1 MMRHAGYYIF
11 VTLNY
16 IVTLL
21 PFRILYLFSDLF
33 YYLMYYVVKY
43 RRGVVEKN
51 LSNAFPEKSRLELI
65 KISKAFY
72 RHFCDLF
79 VETLKVTH
87 MGPAEIA
94 RRFNTEALTAFD
106 GYFYTDRDIILLGS
120 HYNNWEWISAIQMAT
135 PYKVITIYKPLKDKY
150 FDRFLLNIRTKY
162 GMHVTPMHSI
172 MRELVASRN
181 ENIRT
186 MSGFIADQAPPR
198 DEKAFW
204 TTFLNQETGF
214 YRGAEKVAVKYDMP
228 VVFINI
234 AKIKRGYYKLECS
247 LITDKPREEAPDT
260 IMSKYA
266 AMLEDVI
273 MAKPEYWLWSHRRW
287 KYKKPV
293 END

>member
-1 MMRHAGYYIF
+1 MKQAGYYIF
-11 VTLNY
+11 AALNY

-21 PFRILYLFSDLF
+21 PLRVLYLFSDLF
-33 YYLMYYVVKY
+33 YYLMYHGVKY
-43 RRGVVEKN
+43 RRKVVEKN
-51 LSNAFPEKSRLELI
+51 LANSFPEKSGRELME
-65 KISKAFY
+65 ISKAFY

-87 MGPAEIA
+87 MSQAEIA
-94 RRFNTEALTAFD
+94 RRFNAEALSACN
-106 GYFYTDRDIILLGS
+106 GYWRAGRDIILLGS
-120 HYNNWEWISAIQMAT
+120 HYNNWEWISTIQPAT
-135 PYKVITIYKPLKDKY
+135 PYKVITIYKPLKNKY
-150 FDRFLLNIRTKY
+150 FDRFLLGIRTKY

-172 MRELVASRN
+172 LRELVTSRR

-234 AKIKRGYYKLECS
+234 VKIRRGYYRLDCR
-247 LITDKPREEAPDT
+247 LITEQPREEAPDR

-273 MAKPEYWLWSHRRW
+273 RTKPEYWLWSHRRW